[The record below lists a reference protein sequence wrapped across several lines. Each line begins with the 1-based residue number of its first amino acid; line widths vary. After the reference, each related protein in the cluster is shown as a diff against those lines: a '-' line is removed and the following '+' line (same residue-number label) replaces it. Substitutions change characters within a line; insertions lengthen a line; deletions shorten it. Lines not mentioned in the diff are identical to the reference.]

1 MRGDLSVSDE
11 SWILPDAEGIVWK
24 AARADDL
31 TVVVAPS
38 KTRHLGA
45 SIDAVR
51 SGSGRGVP
59 EMYVSVVRASSGGQK
74 IQLPWTPAQCLDGC
88 AVVGLLKLGRP

>member
-1 MRGDLSVSDE
+1 MRGDFCVSDE
-11 SWILPDAEGIVWK
+11 GRILPDAEGIVWK

-31 TVVVAPS
+31 TVVVAPPEA
-38 KTRHLGA
+38 RHLGA

-59 EMYVSVVRASSGGQK
+59 KMYVSVVRASSGGQK
-74 IQLPWTPAQCLDGC
+74 IQLPWTPAQCLDSC
-88 AVVGLLKLGRP
+88 AVVGLLKFGRP